1 MSIVI
6 YCKLDDTV
14 SLSVKLGQ
22 VKPRFYS
29 SHFVPSSGDRRPM
42 KLSVRATE
50 ALRLAPGERD
60 RIVFDEVIPGWGL
73 RLRES
78 GKRYWV
84 FQYAVP
90 DATKTSKYATKRIT
104 FGQYPAMAVA
114 AAREQAEKY
123 HAQVKLGGDPQQE
136 KADTKARSDE
146 TFEACM
152 KLYLERRRT
161 DG

>member
-1 MSIVI
+1 
-6 YCKLDDTV
+6 
-14 SLSVKLGQ
+14 
-22 VKPRFYS
+22 
-29 SHFVPSSGDRRPM
+29 M

-50 ALRLAPGERD
+50 ALKLASGERY

-90 DATKTSKYATKRIT
+90 DATRKSKYAKRIT

-114 AAREQAEKY
+114 AAREQAEKIM
-123 HAQVKLGGDPQQE
+123 L
-136 KADTKARSDE
+136 R
-146 TFEACM
+146 
-152 KLYLERRRT
+152 
-161 DG
+161 